1 MVEIVFPFPMLAGHL
16 AWSTEHRLTLNGER
30 LSMGGGREVGDK
42 TASVKWPR
50 QSLERAGSVGKDK
63 SRGRFCRDGVA
74 T

>member
-1 MVEIVFPFPMLAGHL
+1 MVEIAFPFPMLAGHL
-16 AWSTEHRLTLNGER
+16 ARSTEHRLTVNGER
-30 LSMGGGREVGDK
+30 LSVGGGGVGDK

-74 T
+74 K

>member
-1 MVEIVFPFPMLAGHL
+1 MVEIAFPFAMLAGHL
-16 AWSTEHRLTLNGER
+16 AWSTKHRVTANGKRLTWGD
-30 LSMGGGREVGDK
+30 VGDK